1 MTLGVP
7 FVVST
12 VTASSKVSTAST
24 ASPASQLLSPPGAAV
39 TLTDETDGAATC
51 PLVAGAIVTV
61 MHSVVLKS

>member
-24 ASPASQLLSPPGAAV
+24 ASPGSQPLSPPGGALR
-39 TLTDETDGAATC
+39 LTEETDGAVTC
-51 PLVAGAIVTV
+51 PMAACTVTV
-61 MHSVVLKS
+61 TQPVSLKS